1 MACIARLRWVNR
13 WLLIGWLLVF
23 AVVILSLIPPITA
36 DTVPLFVLPHGDK
49 IAHFIAYFVLMGWF
63 VQIYYNNSQRI
74 YFAFGF
80 LLLGITIEVLQEL
93 GGMRESDWYDIV
105 ANSSG
110 VLFAYLLSKTSFA
123 NMLLWIEKKLIR
135 QQE

>member
-1 MACIARLRWVNR
+1 MACTARLRWINK

-23 AVVILSLIPPITA
+23 AVVILSLIPPVSA
-36 DTVPLFVLPHGDK
+36 DIIPLFLLTYKDK

-63 VQIYYNNSQRI
+63 VQIYHDHSQRI

-80 LLLGITIEVLQEL
+80 LLLGITIEILQGL
-93 GGMRESDWYDIV
+93 GGIRESDWRDVV

-110 VLFAYLLSKTSFA
+110 IIFAYLLSKTSFA
-123 NMLLWIEKKLIR
+123 NMLIWIEKKLIR
-135 QQE
+135 